1 MLLSR
6 FIACTFSTVPIRYL
20 SLLLRLSAAACGLT
34 RTVFS
39 MTHIRLAAFDCPS
52 VWPCLTFTWICP
64 FILLWFRAM
73 TVETVFRPVC
83 FLVNFLTFRFTY
95 PFQAFIH
102 MGFIFIRDKGFN
114 EAWIAHGEVDMSWAG
129 SPAEHGFRTWH
140 FQTENCS
147 LLGMH
152 AVASAGAVRNATQVG
167 RVGSG
172 GNGWIWG

>member
-83 FLVNFLTFRFTY
+83 FLVNFLTCFVLPIRSRLSFTWASSSSETKVSTK
-95 PFQAFIH
+95 PGLH
-102 MGFIFIRDKGFN
+102 MVKLTC
-114 EAWIAHGEVDMSWAG
+114 HGLVPLQSMVS
-129 SPAEHGFRTWH
+129 EHGISKQKT
-140 FQTENCS
+140 
-147 LLGMH
+147 
-152 AVASAGAVRNATQVG
+152 AVC
-167 RVGSG
+167 
-172 GNGWIWG
+172 